1 MKKKRKIY
9 EFVTSRLVPNSF
21 VSFPFSSLKSG
32 KNWDV
37 GGSLLNNLLSLYD
50 DFFKLLFSSLSFYK
64 NFLVIILNKSSIS
77 IIIFFFNIQI
87 INKNRFLRN
96 NLS

>member
-50 DFFKLLFSSLSFYK
+50 DFFKLFFFFFILLYK
-64 NFLVIILNKSSIS
+64 NFLVIILNKPSIS
-77 IIIFFFNIQI
+77 IIFFFLISKLLTRTVFFETI
-87 INKNRFLRN
+87 
-96 NLS
+96 

>member
-50 DFFKLLFSSLSFYK
+50 DFFKLFFFFFILLYK
-64 NFLVIILNKSSIS
+64 NFLVIILNKRSIS
-77 IIIFFFNIQI
+77 IIFLFLISKLLTRTVFFETI
-87 INKNRFLRN
+87 
-96 NLS
+96 

>member
-50 DFFKLLFSSLSFYK
+50 DFFKLFFFFFILLYK
-64 NFLVIILNKSSIS
+64 NFLIIILNKPSIS
-77 IIIFFFNIQI
+77 IIFFFNIQI